1 MAGRGT
7 RRIKP
12 RNPVARAVR
21 ALRPQRVRNRKIYTR
36 KERFRPTDG
45 EWAGPD
51 SREEVLAVGTA
62 VAGTAGPGGGRDA

>member
-7 RRIKP
+7 RRTKP

-51 SREEVLAVGTA
+51 SR
-62 VAGTAGPGGGRDA
+62 